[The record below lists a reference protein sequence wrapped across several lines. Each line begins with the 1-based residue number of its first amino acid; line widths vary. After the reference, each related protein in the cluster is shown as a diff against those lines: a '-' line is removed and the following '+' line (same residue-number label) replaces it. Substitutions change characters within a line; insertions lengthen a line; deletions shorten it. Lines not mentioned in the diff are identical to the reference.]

1 MSIDNLSL
9 LKAKIRIKEVIIE
22 DIREQILTG
31 QLIPDQVIHESELT
45 KRFGTSRS
53 PVREALIHLE
63 QEGLVK
69 VIPKKGTVVTQ
80 IDLDQLRQALF
91 IRTVLE
97 MSNIQMLCHNITQPQ
112 IRQLRENVEAQR
124 TALSIG
130 NYSEIYKHFDEFHLL
145 LCEFNK
151 LPRIWEVVRTEKIS
165 LDRLH
170 ALAESH
176 MPRLGILYEQHIK
189 IIDAV
194 EQKDLVLCA
203 ELIQSHA
210 DIDYEAM
217 NLLKNSATELARSI
231 KTKRTKVHN
240 ENN

>member
-22 DIREQILTG
+22 DIRELILTG

-69 VIPKKGTVVTQ
+69 VIPKKGTVVTK

-91 IRTVLE
+91 IRTALE

-112 IRQLRENVEAQR
+112 IGQLRENVEAQR
-124 TALSIG
+124 TALSVG
-130 NYSEIYKHFDEFHLL
+130 NYSEIYKYFDEFHLL

-170 ALAESH
+170 ALAKTH

-189 IIDAV
+189 IVDAV
-194 EQKDLVLCA
+194 EQKDSVLCA

-217 NLLKNSATELARSI
+217 NLLTKSETELVRPI
-231 KTKRTKVHN
+231 KTKRIKVHN